1 MKNKYNMTRE
11 DNIFFAKRKLANNIY
26 KSAILEGITITLE
39 ETYSFM
45 NNVST
50 GNISVN
56 DMLKLKG

>member
-1 MKNKYNMTRE
+1 MKNKYNMT
-11 DNIFFAKRKLANNIY
+11 
-26 KSAILEGITITLE
+26 STLE